1 MQCGVQSEC
10 IITVIENYEQA
21 IQSFNQASCHNL
33 PVNDK

>member
-1 MQCGVQSEC
+1 MQCGVQSKC

-21 IQSFNQASCHNL
+21 IQSFNQASHNL